1 MLSQSLHAQL
11 YTLCITTYRTLDY
24 YYDFSFPGN
33 LSSLASSGFGPNSGV
48 DVGEKAPRHCPL
60 SGPWDPPPPA
70 PAQPLRVLFIWRSP
84 CLCALLL
91 GTDPEETILHAFKV
105 FDTEGKGFIKADL

>member
-1 MLSQSLHAQL
+1 MLSRSLHVQL
-11 YTLCITTYRTLDY
+11 YTLCITTYSMLDY
-24 YYDFSFPGN
+24 YYDFLFPGN
-33 LSSLASSGFGPNSGV
+33 LISLASSGFGPGSGV
-48 DVGEKAPRHCPL
+48 EVGEEAPQVIALCWGHRTLPIPCW
-60 SGPWDPPPPA
+60 SSSS
-70 PAQPLRVLFIWRSP
+70 WRSP